1 MKVKKHGSFVFIVL
15 LFVLSMMAA
24 LVASVSPLLAQTPAV
39 TGALHGQ
46 VTDPSGAAIAGASV
60 IMTPTTAGSPIVV
73 QSDAQGLYDFK
84 SLPAGKYTLTVAA
97 TGFTLYE
104 NDNVVIATQALRL
117 NVAMAIEVETTKVQV
132 SDTAPT
138 VDVNPSNNAGAIVI
152 SGKELEALPDD
163 PDELQSDLEALAGPS
178 AGPSGGQ
185 MYIDGFTA
193 GQLPPKSSIRE
204 IRINQNPFSAEYD
217 QLGYGRI
224 EIFTKPGTDKYHG
237 QLLVIGNDSAFNSPN
252 PFAGAEPPYYTT
264 QYSGNVGGPVSKT
277 ASFFFNIDRRNINE
291 LTAVNAIILNP
302 TTLEEEPL
310 VESIPNP
317 RQRTNLSPRLDWA
330 PTKNNTITAR
340 YQYYR
345 DTETN
350 DGVGLFNLPSQAY
363 YSKSTEQTFQVGDT
377 QVFGS
382 KIVNETRFQYIRDYD
397 LQTPVD
403 ATPVVNVIGNFTGGG
418 NGTGNYNDSQNH
430 YEVQNYTS
438 LIHGNQV
445 IKFGGRFRAS
455 QDTNYS
461 VGGFNGTFTFS
472 SLNQP
477 ADVPPVPS
485 PIAPCSLGANPPC
498 PISLLYAEQQL
509 ALPGGGTPYAT
520 NLSYSTGL
528 PTAEVTYYDFEPYI
542 QDDWRV
548 RPNITISAGLRF
560 ETQNAIND
568 KGDLAPRFG
577 FAWGVHGRTKPP
589 LVVIRGGYGIFYNR
603 LQSAQI
609 LQADRFNGIVQQQ
622 FIINN
627 PTCFPGVNVALTSF
641 SNCGPT
647 TSAASSTY
655 QISPSLHAPY
665 TMQGAVSVERQ
676 VTKAATIS
684 VTYLNSRGFDQFI
697 TINANA
703 PYPGT
708 PCAAPGITST
718 LPTCA
723 AVTGGNLYRY
733 VSEGNFKQNQLMV
746 NTNIRVS
753 TRLQLFG
760 FYSFGYA
767 NSDTS
772 GVSSFPSNSYDIS
785 QDYGRASFDV
795 RNRLFLGGSIGL
807 PYLIRLSPVI
817 AFNSGSPYSVTSP
830 IDVNGDQIY
839 NDRPTLVSSA
849 TCPAGAA
856 PQGTIYCTQLG
867 TFDASGATGKLLP
880 INSETGPAH
889 FALNLRLSKTFG
901 IGPKLKAATGN
912 QAQGGGPPGGG
923 GGRGGGGPR
932 GPLFGGGGG
941 FNTSSTS
948 DRRYNLTMGLGV
960 RNVFNNVNA
969 ANPNAVLGSSLF
981 GQSNALAGGPFSQGS
996 SANRRIELQATFAF

>member
-1 MKVKKHGSFVFIVL
+1 MKVKQYGSFFFIVFSFL
-15 LFVLSMMAA
+15 LWLSAFGIAM
-24 LVASVSPLLAQTPAV
+24 LTPLQAQTAA
-39 TGALHGQ
+39 GALHGQ
-46 VTDPSGAAIAGASV
+46 VTDPSGAVIAGASV
-60 IMTPTTAGSPIVV
+60 IMTPAAAGSPIVV
-73 QSDAQGLYDFK
+73 QSDAQGMYDFK
-84 SLPAGKYTLTVAA
+84 TLPAGKYTLTVAA

-117 NVAMAIEVETTKVQV
+117 NVTMTIEVETTKVQV

-138 VDVNPSNNAGAIVI
+138 VDVNPSNNAGAVVI
-152 SGKELEALPDD
+152 SGKELDALPDD

-237 QLLVIGNDSAFNSPN
+237 QMLVIGNDSAFNSPN
-252 PFAGAEPPYYTT
+252 PYAGAEPPYYTT
-264 QYSGNVGGPVSKT
+264 QYSGNFGGPVSKK
-277 ASFFFNIDRRNINE
+277 ASFFFNLDRRNINE
-291 LTAVNAIILNP
+291 LTAVNALVLSP
-302 TTLEEEPL
+302 TLDEEPL

-330 PTKNNTITAR
+330 VTKNNTLTAR

-363 YSKSTEQTFQVGDT
+363 YSKSTEQTLQVGDT
-377 QVFGS
+377 QVIGT
-382 KIVNETRFQYIRDYD
+382 KIVNETRFQYIRDYS
-397 LQTPVD
+397 LQTPQD
-403 ATPVVNVIGNFTGGG
+403 TNPVVSVLGNFAGGG
-418 NGTGNYNDSQNH
+418 NGTGNLNDSQNH
-430 YEVQNYTS
+430 YELQNYTS
-438 LIHGNQV
+438 LIHGNHV
-445 IKFGGRFRAS
+445 LKFGGRFRAS

-461 VGGFNGTFTFS
+461 VSGFNGTFTFS
-472 SLNQP
+472 SLNQSSN
-477 ADVPPVPS
+477 VPPVPS
-485 PIAPCSLGANPPC
+485 PGAPCTIGANPPC

-509 ALPGGGTPYAT
+509 ASGGTPYAT
-520 NLSYSTGL
+520 QLSYTTGL
-528 PTAEVTYYDFEPYI
+528 PTAQVNYYDFEPYV
-542 QDDWRV
+542 QDDWRA

-560 ETQNAIND
+560 ETQNAIHD
-568 KGDLAPRFG
+568 KGDWAPRLG
-577 FAWGVHGRTKPP
+577 FAWGVRGRSKPP
-589 LVVIRGGYGIFYNR
+589 LVVIRGGYGLFYNR
-603 LQSAQI
+603 LQSTQI
-609 LQADRFNGIVQQQ
+609 LQVDRYNGVVQQQ

-627 PTCFPGVNVALTSF
+627 PTCFPGVDVALTSF

-647 TSAASSTY
+647 TSSTSSTF
-655 QISPSLHAPY
+655 QLSPTLHAPY

-676 VTKAATIS
+676 VTKSATVS
-684 VTYLNSRGFDQFI
+684 ATYLNSRGYDQFI

-708 PCAAPGITST
+708 PCAAPGIAST

-723 AVTGGNLYRY
+723 TVTGGNLYRY
-733 VSEGNFKQNQLMV
+733 VSEGNFKQNQLIV
-746 NTNIRVS
+746 NTNIRVG
-753 TRLQLFG
+753 TKLQLFG
-760 FYSFGYA
+760 FYTFGYA

-772 GVSSFPSNSYDIS
+772 GISSFPTNSYDIS
-785 QDYGRASFDV
+785 QDYGRGSFDV

-807 PYLIRLSPVI
+807 PYLIRLSPFI
-817 AFNSGSPYSVTSP
+817 AFSSGAPFSITSP
-830 IDVNGDQIY
+830 IDENGDQIY
-839 NDRPTLVSSA
+839 NDRPSFVSSA
-849 TCPAGAA
+849 TCPAGTPPA
-856 PQGTIYCTQLG
+856 GTIYCTQLG
-867 TFDASGATGKLLP
+867 TFDASGATGKLLRVD
-880 INSETGPAH
+880 SETGPAH

-901 IGPKLKAATGN
+901 LGPKLKAAVPAN
-912 QAQGGGPPGGG
+912 QAQGGPPPGGG
-923 GGRGGGGPR
+923 GGRGGGGGPR

-948 DRRYNLTMGLGV
+948 DRRYNLTLGVGV
-960 RNVFNNVNA
+960 RNVFNNVNV
-969 ANPNAVLGSSLF
+969 ANPNAVLGSALF
-981 GQSNALAGGPFSQGS
+981 DRSNALQGGPFSQGT